1 MSAWAYLPN
10 APHID
15 RVLKHMTENPARW
28 DAAWD
33 AAWNAAWNAAW
44 ETAWEAAWE
53 TAWNANRGDAWNA
66 AWEAARNTAEDA
78 ARDAA
83 RNASWGAVSALVA
96 LVAWDDC
103 AHLLDLTPEAVKGI
117 VRISNSKAAVLL
129 LPAVIALH
137 LEGA

>member
-33 AAWNAAWNAAW
+33 ATWNAAWSVAWNAAWN
-44 ETAWEAAWE
+44 AAWE

-78 ARDAA
+78 AWNAA
-83 RNASWGAVSALVA
+83 WSVAWSAVSAF
-96 LVAWDDC
+96 VAWDDC

-117 VRISNSKAAVLL
+117 ARISDSQAAILL

-137 LEGA
+137 LGEA

>member
-28 DAAWD
+28 DAASD
-33 AAWNAAWNAAW
+33 AVWNAAWSVAW
-44 ETAWEAAWE
+44 NAAWE

-96 LVAWDDC
+96 WDDC
-103 AHLLDLTPEAVKGI
+103 AYLLDLTPETVKGI
-117 VRISNSKAAVLL
+117 ARISNSQAAVLL

-137 LEGA
+137 LEGT